1 MADPS
6 YSRVIMENLAS
17 INQRIEAADAYFKKF
32 PDGLTD
38 AKLTT
43 PYQELR
49 LRQDYLKKA
58 KAFMDLLQRADTPT
72 YIMPERCYEFY
83 KYTVSPFMYDV
94 KEQKDNYTES
104 CQILLKVY
112 PDWDNRLVFRAKN
125 ITKVLK
131 GTDTRQLHFALKSYI
146 ELCAELFLWLRQKI
160 NPVKDPKPAD

>member
-1 MADPS
+1 MADPK
-6 YSRVIMENLAS
+6 YSRVIMDNLAK

-49 LRQDYLKKA
+49 LRQEYLKKA
-58 KAFMDLLQRADTPT
+58 KAFMDYLQRADTLT
-72 YIMPERCYEFY
+72 DIMPTECYEFY
-83 KYTVSPFMYDV
+83 RYTISPYMYETQ
-94 KEQKDNYTES
+94 EQKDNYNES

-112 PDWDNRLVFRAKN
+112 PDWDKRLVFRAQN
-125 ITKVLK
+125 ITKALK

-146 ELCAELFLWLRQKI
+146 ELCVQVFLWLRQKT
-160 NPVKDPKPAD
+160 NPVKDPKPT